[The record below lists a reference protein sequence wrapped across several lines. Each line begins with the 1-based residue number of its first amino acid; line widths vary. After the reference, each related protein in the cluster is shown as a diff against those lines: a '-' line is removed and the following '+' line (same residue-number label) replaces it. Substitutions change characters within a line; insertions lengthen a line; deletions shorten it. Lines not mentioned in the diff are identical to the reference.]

1 MILFNLYEWKKKFNS
16 ILRIQFQSIYCFY
29 FKLKLTRLFFIFK
42 EYAMKRFKSD
52 LADLSKM
59 PGYVIYE
66 EDELEAEELRLDSDI
81 IFRNKICF
89 PPSKC
94 LRFFVIVAFFNCL
107 SVNFFGISLSMVN
120 VIPVN
125 SYSMLL
131 LSTLSGVMGALLC
144 NLNEKIGY
152 KRALLSYIFTTGL
165 SLTIVSA
172 LPYDGILLER
182 KWFLILKGGI
192 YLLAKTM
199 IIAAYNTAIIMVSEL
214 FEIKL
219 RLNAMLILNC
229 VGCLATLFAPQ
240 INLLRCLVWRPLPF
254 LIYAFWSFVSFL
266 ISYHLPIAKSLQK
279 KKKFETS
286 F

>member
-1 MILFNLYEWKKKFNS
+1 
-16 ILRIQFQSIYCFY
+16 
-29 FKLKLTRLFFIFK
+29 
-42 EYAMKRFKSD
+42 MKRFKSD
-52 LADLSKM
+52 SADLSKM

-81 IFRNKICF
+81 IFRNKLCF

-94 LRFFVIVAFFNCL
+94 LRFFVIIAFFNCL
-107 SVNFFGISLSMVN
+107 SVNFFGISLSIVY

-131 LSTLSGVMGALLC
+131 LSTLSGVMGTLVC

-152 KRALLSYIFTTGL
+152 RRALLTYIFTMGL

-172 LPYDGILLER
+172 LPYNIPLVEQR
-182 KWFLILKGGI
+182 WFLILKGGI
-192 YLLAKTM
+192 YLLAKSM
-199 IIAAYNTAIIMVSEL
+199 IIAAYNTAIVIVSEL

-229 VGCLATLFAPQ
+229 VGCVATLFTPQ
-240 INLLRCLVWRPLPF
+240 INLLRCLVWKPLPF
-254 LIYAFWSFVSFL
+254 LVYAFWAFISFL

-279 KKKFETS
+279 KKKFDLS